1 MLLRFSQYFSS
12 QYQFLSKKNVNQL
25 IKSFLWI
32 LLITDGTSKLITD
45 GEATNTRNCYLHD
58 KFLCNN
64 TLFDVRIY
72 SLFLRH
78 PLIFDSNARL
88 IDLIYCGYVLIK
100 YKNRLFQL
108 ILMFRSVT
116 GCVLLGQW
124 RDEGMVQNKFASFVK
139 HINAQYTSKYVLGML
154 IVFLIMK
161 CIQSNT
167 PAKDSVTEKY
177 ILLTPAV
184 IYIYIISFGT

>member
-1 MLLRFSQYFSS
+1 
-12 QYQFLSKKNVNQL
+12 
-25 IKSFLWI
+25 
-32 LLITDGTSKLITD
+32 
-45 GEATNTRNCYLHD
+45 
-58 KFLCNN
+58 
-64 TLFDVRIY
+64 
-72 SLFLRH
+72 
-78 PLIFDSNARL
+78 
-88 IDLIYCGYVLIK
+88 
-100 YKNRLFQL
+100 
-108 ILMFRSVT
+108 MFRSVT

-161 CIQSNT
+161 CIQSKYQIYT